1 LEGDFGLGRG
11 EAEAIALALAEK
23 AQVLG
28 IDDKNG
34 INACKLLG
42 IAFTTAIGILVRMRE
57 KGILTANEALVKLDT
72 LAKYGRYK
80 PAILEDARRKLGI
93 AI

>member
-1 LEGDFGLGRG
+1 
-11 EAEAIALALAEK
+11 
-23 AQVLG
+23 
-28 IDDKNG
+28 
-34 INACKLLG
+34 
-42 IAFTTAIGILVRMRE
+42 VRMRE